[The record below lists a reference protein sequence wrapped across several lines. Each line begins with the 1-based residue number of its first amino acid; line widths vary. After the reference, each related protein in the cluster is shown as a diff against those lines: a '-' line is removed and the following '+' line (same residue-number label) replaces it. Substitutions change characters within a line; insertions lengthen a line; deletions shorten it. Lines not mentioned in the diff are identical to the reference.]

1 MNTAFFARLGSIR
14 HQNVVIVC
22 IIAAFLTIVLSLLS
36 VELKFRENMSSN
48 WEIAENS
55 YNDNDCISTWDKL
68 VGGVQSLATF
78 GSFKDIDR
86 AKLVEEEAK
95 PKHTTCIKRTAN
107 YTLVCP
113 DETLYVYGC
122 NGVKYKNACMAERD
136 GVYNYSTDNGI
147 VTNND
152 G

>member
-1 MNTAFFARLGSIR
+1 MFARFLNGNNN
-14 HQNVVIVC
+14 NVVIAC
-22 IIAAFLTIVLSLLS
+22 IIGVFLMIVLSLLS
-36 VELKFRENMSSN
+36 VELKFRENMESN
-48 WEIAENS
+48 WKIAENS
-55 YNDNDCISTWDKL
+55 YDDDDCISTWDKL

-86 AKLVEEEAK
+86 AKLVEEEK
-95 PKHTTCIKRTAN
+95 RPKHTTCIKRTAN
-107 YTLVCP
+107 YTLACP

-136 GVYNYSTDNGI
+136 GVYNYSTDNGVI
-147 VTNND
+147 TNDD

>member
-1 MNTAFFARLGSIR
+1 MNTAFFTRLGSVN
-14 HQNVVIVC
+14 HNNVVIVC

-36 VELKFRENMSSN
+36 VELKFRENMENN
-48 WEIAENS
+48 WDIAENS

-86 AKLVEEEAK
+86 AKLVEEDGK

-136 GVYNYSTDNGI
+136 GVYNYSTDNGVI
-147 VTNND
+147 TNDD

>member
-1 MNTAFFARLGSIR
+1 MNTAFFARLGTVR
-14 HQNVVIVC
+14 QTNVVIVC

-36 VELKFRENMSSN
+36 VELKFRENMESN
-48 WEIAENS
+48 WDIAENS
-55 YNDNDCISTWDKL
+55 YNDDDCISTWDKL

-86 AKLVEEEAK
+86 AKLIEEDGK

-113 DETLYVYGC
+113 DETIYVYGC

-136 GVYNYSTDNGI
+136 GVYNYSTDNGLI
-147 VTNND
+147 TNDD

>member
-1 MNTAFFARLGSIR
+1 MFVRFGNNGNNKNL
-14 HQNVVIVC
+14 VIVVC
-22 IIAAFLTIVLSLLS
+22 IIASFLTIVLSLLS
-36 VELKFRENMSSN
+36 VELKFRENMTSN
-48 WEIAENS
+48 WDIAENS
-55 YNDNDCISTWDKL
+55 YDDNDCISTWDKL

-78 GSFKDIDR
+78 GSFNDIDR
-86 AKLVEEEAK
+86 AKLVEEENR

-136 GVYNYSTDNGI
+136 GVYNYSTDNGV
-147 VTNND
+147 VTNDD

>member
-1 MNTAFFARLGSIR
+1 MFVRFGNNKNL
-14 HQNVVIVC
+14 VIVC
-22 IIAAFLTIVLSLLS
+22 IIASFLTIVISLLS
-36 VELKFRENMSSN
+36 VELKFRENMTSN
-48 WEIAENS
+48 WDIAENS
-55 YNDNDCISTWDKL
+55 YDDNDCISTWDKL
-68 VGGVQSLATF
+68 AGGVQSLATF

-86 AKLVEEEAK
+86 AKLVEEEK
-95 PKHTTCIKRTAN
+95 MPKHTTCIKRTAN

-136 GVYNYSTDNGI
+136 GVYNYSTDNGV
-147 VTNND
+147 VTNDD

>member
-1 MNTAFFARLGSIR
+1 MFPFPRVGAETV
-14 HQNVVIVC
+14 HKNVVIVC
-22 IIAAFLTIVLSLLS
+22 IIAAFLMVVLSLLS
-36 VELKFRENMSSN
+36 VELKHRENMVASN
-48 WEIAENS
+48 WNIAETS
-55 YNDNDCISTWDKL
+55 YEDNDCISTWDTL

-86 AKLVEEEAK
+86 ARLVEEETK

-113 DETLYVYGC
+113 DETIYVYGC

-136 GVYNYSTDNGI
+136 GVYNYSTDNGVI
-147 VTNND
+147 TNS

>member
-1 MNTAFFARLGSIR
+1 MNTAFFERIR
-14 HQNVVIVC
+14 TVRQTNVVIVC

-36 VELKFRENMSSN
+36 VELKFRENMESN
-48 WEIAENS
+48 WDIAENS

-86 AKLVEEEAK
+86 AKLIEEDGK

-113 DETLYVYGC
+113 DETIYVYGC

-136 GVYNYSTDNGI
+136 GVYNYSTDNGVI
-147 VTNND
+147 TNDD